1 MTLGVPSWRVVVS
14 FLARTHAAGVAT
26 LINHRITVS
35 DPHPMPPMASVVD
48 HTYPAP
54 SYANQPRATP
64 CLGAPGSPL
73 PPPPLATP
81 PRSHSEGRWHP
92 WTTCFDRRSCGRSQ
106 TGPREGRVALPC
118 IVTALRHVQRRKTCV
133 VTYRTAPPDSQFS
146 DHSCHGGGH
155 WCTTHVGAGPPGYGA
170 GLTALW
176 HHVGS
181 I

>member
-1 MTLGVPSWRVVVS
+1 
-14 FLARTHAAGVAT
+14 
-26 LINHRITVS
+26 
-35 DPHPMPPMASVVD
+35 MPPMASVVD

-81 PRSHSEGRWHP
+81 PPDHVFKAVGTHGRLAL
-92 WTTCFDRRSCGRSQ
+92 TEDLVA
-106 TGPREGRVALPC
+106 GPRQVLGRDGVPYPALSRPSGTSSFEKC
-118 IVTALRHVQRRKTCV
+118 VSSPTAPP
-133 VTYRTAPPDSQFS
+133 PPDSQFS

-155 WCTTHVGAGPPGYGA
+155 WCTAHVGAGPPGYGA